1 MHPQSV
7 PESAMSHELPCIH
20 FVYLDPDQGILLK
33 HAADLPALLS
43 VQDESFHFIHN
54 MGKRFPPLLVYHYY
68 FHTASSKDHK
78 YNKAAGITRKEGFDK
93 LLSEEEEDEEDN
105 LGWRASGQY
114 SLDLCSGMGMLLRQ
128 VQYKYHPILK
138 FSCLIFVWSQH

>member
-1 MHPQSV
+1 
-7 PESAMSHELPCIH
+7 
-20 FVYLDPDQGILLK
+20 
-33 HAADLPALLS
+33 
-43 VQDESFHFIHN
+43 

-93 LLSEEEEDEEDN
+93 LLSQEEEEDEEEDN
-105 LGWRASGQY
+105 LGWRASVQY

-128 VQYKYHPILK
+128 VQYKYPPILK
-138 FSCLIFVWSQH
+138 FSCLIFVWLQHELITHSYYSIEPSKSSLLGRSKKRHFIYHITYIIQCVVQIYHHPTARR